1 MYNPLIVGDLFFE
14 QARPW
19 EKLTERHL
27 RQVWDATRAFLD
39 MVVSH
44 LADDVT
50 AGALLDEVVGPEMD
64 KRWMEL
70 EAKLQELITPYQKGH
85 PITYNHYF
93 TETIQ
98 NVRHRRME
106 EEVSRRLLTLYGV
119 NQITSL
125 EELPTRKIKTTSLV
139 TALSRRNETDMNYY
153 ASSEILDCMMA
164 FYIC

>member
-1 MYNPLIVGDLFFE
+1 MG
-14 QARPW
+14 
-19 EKLTERHL
+19 KLTERHL
-27 RQVWDATRAFLD
+27 RKVWDSTRAFLD
-39 MVVSH
+39 MAVSH

-50 AGALLDEVVGPEMD
+50 AETLLDEVVRPEMD
-64 KRWMEL
+64 KRWMQL

-106 EEVSRRLLTLYGV
+106 EEVCRRLSTLYGV
-119 NQITSL
+119 NHITSL
-125 EELPTRKIKTTSLV
+125 EELPAKKVKGTNLV

-153 ASSEILDCMMA
+153 ASS
-164 FYIC
+164 